1 MRGIFLAVF
10 AALSGV
16 SAAQKSGA
24 PVKIVLVGDSTV
36 ATGGG
41 WGPGFCKLMTSNVN
55 CVDVA
60 LNGRSTKSFIDE
72 GAWTKALALKGNYY
86 LIQFGHNDQ
95 KPDADRHTDADGSF
109 QTYLKRYI
117 ADVRAIGGTPVL
129 VTSLSRRTYRNGKV
143 VEDLNDYAEATRK
156 VGAAEGVTVVDLNAL
171 STKLLDTMTQEQA
184 DEFDAVAH
192 VDAKAENAAQ
202 PKPSLDRTHLN
213 SHGQE
218 VFGRMMAK
226 ALASGR
232 PELAAD
238 VKSDSSNP

>member
-1 MRGIFLAVF
+1 
-10 AALSGV
+10 LS
-16 SAAQKSGA
+16 SLQPATAQK

-41 WGPGFCKLMTSNVN
+41 WGPGFCKVMTSNVD

-95 KPDADRHTDADGSF
+95 KPDADRHTDAEGSF

-129 VTSLSRRTYRNGKV
+129 VTSLSRRTFKNGKV
-143 VEDLNDYAEATRK
+143 VEDLKDYAEATRH
-156 VGAAEGVTVVDLNAL
+156 VGSEEQVAVIDLNAL
-171 STKLLDTMTQEQA
+171 STALLDTMTQTQA
-184 DEFDAVAH
+184 DEFDAVTH
-192 VDAKAENAAQ
+192 PDAKAENT
-202 PKPSLDRTHLN
+202 KSSLDRTHLN
-213 SHGQE
+213 PHGQD
-218 VFGRMMAK
+218 VFGRMMADGLAK
-226 ALASGR
+226 AV
-232 PELAAD
+232 PELAPD
-238 VKSDSSNP
+238 VKSGTGGSNP